1 MNSYD
6 DLGDRLLTQKFL
18 LVAMGV
24 SKTNVIELFFVD
36 VDFFL

>member
-18 LVAMGV
+18 LVAIGV
-24 SKTNVIELFFVD
+24 SKTTVIELFFVD